1 MLCSIISL
9 MVFVMAVPMTVSAAT
24 NVTTADQL
32 KAAVAKGGDITL
44 GADIEASIEIPA
56 GVTITLDLNGKTLTN
71 EAGNYT
77 ITNEGTLTI
86 KGDGTVDNVSH
97 ARGALV
103 NKGTATITG
112 GTFYS
117 FSGKG

>member
-1 MLCSIISL
+1 
-9 MVFVMAVPMTVSAAT
+9 MTVSAAT

-71 EAGNYT
+71 EAGNHT

-103 NKGTATITG
+103 NKGTATINGGTFTIETG
-112 GTFYS
+112 GGSENFYS

>member
-1 MLCSIISL
+1 
-9 MVFVMAVPMTVSAAT
+9 MTVSAAT

-71 EAGNYT
+71 EAGNHT

-103 NKGTATITG
+103 NKGTATING
-112 GTFYS
+112 GTFTRS
-117 FSGKG
+117 QEKGDSPSNNGRKFLVCY